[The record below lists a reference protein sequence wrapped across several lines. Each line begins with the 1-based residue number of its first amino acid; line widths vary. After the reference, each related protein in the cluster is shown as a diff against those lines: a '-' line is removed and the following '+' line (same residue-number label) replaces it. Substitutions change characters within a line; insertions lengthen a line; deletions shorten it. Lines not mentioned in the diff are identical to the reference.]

1 MQIIEPIIRR
11 FDFRFILLFILS
23 ILLYGCNSNYMKVL
37 PNEENRKE
45 SSGSVDKSEKQIN
58 IDELL
63 LEKEVIEITNLNT
76 INKIALLLPMTG
88 KYSKIGKAI
97 LNGIEIE
104 LKDTSKYIKPE
115 LSIIDTGDENTDLK
129 KIYSEMLSNDF
140 DYAIGPLRKNFIE
153 KISKYSSNDL
163 PVLTLNYSNNLKKY
177 SKKVYQFGLLPED
190 EAICIA
196 EKAIIDG
203 NINASALYPDN
214 TWGKRIV
221 ESFTLRFQELG
232 GNVTN
237 LLKYNKEDTKINNSI
252 KNLLNI
258 EESTKRKNH
267 MQNILKTKLQFKPH
281 IANNLDMIF
290 SVGKSEDMRV
300 IKPQFNFNYAE
311 DIPFYSTS
319 HIYNGVYNKEINQD
333 LNDIKF
339 CDIPWLYN
347 TNNML
352 EKKYLRESV
361 DKRDLLR
368 FVAIGMDSIKI
379 IYNINTLKLNKHKYL
394 LGNTGLLRLDE
405 FNKIRRN
412 LTIVKFKNGKAK
424 EIPF

>member
-1 MQIIEPIIRR
+1 
-11 FDFRFILLFILS
+11 
-23 ILLYGCNSNYMKVL
+23 MKVL

-97 LNGIEIE
+97 LDGIEIE

-115 LSIIDTGDENTDLK
+115 LSIFDTGDEDTNLK

-140 DYAIGPLRKNFIE
+140 DYVIGPLRKGFIE
-153 KISKYSSNDL
+153 KISKYSSKEL

-203 NINASALYPDN
+203 NVNASALYPDN

-232 GNVTN
+232 GKVTN
-237 LLKYNKEDTKINNSI
+237 LLKYNRENTKINNSI

-394 LGNTGLLRLDE
+394 LGNTGFLRLDE

>member
-1 MQIIEPIIRR
+1 
-11 FDFRFILLFILS
+11 
-23 ILLYGCNSNYMKVL
+23 
-37 PNEENRKE
+37 
-45 SSGSVDKSEKQIN
+45 VDKSEKQIN

-115 LSIIDTGDENTDLK
+115 LSIFDTGDEDTDLK

-140 DYAIGPLRKNFIE
+140 DYVIGPLRKDFIE

-252 KNLLNI
+252 KNLLDI

-379 IYNINTLKLNKHKYL
+379 IYNINTLELNKHKYL
-394 LGNTGLLRLDE
+394 LGNTGFLRLDE

>member
-1 MQIIEPIIRR
+1 
-11 FDFRFILLFILS
+11 
-23 ILLYGCNSNYMKVL
+23 MKIL

-45 SSGSVDKSEKQIN
+45 SSESADKSEKQIN

-97 LNGIEIE
+97 LDGIEIE

-115 LSIIDTGDENTDLK
+115 LSIFDTGDEDTNLK

-140 DYAIGPLRKNFIE
+140 DYVIGPLRKGFIE
-153 KISKYSSNDL
+153 KISKYSSKEL

-203 NINASALYPDN
+203 NVNASALYPDN

-232 GNVTN
+232 GKVTN
-237 LLKYNKEDTKINNSI
+237 LLKYNRENTKINNSI

-394 LGNTGLLRLDE
+394 LGNTGFLRLDE

>member
-1 MQIIEPIIRR
+1 
-11 FDFRFILLFILS
+11 
-23 ILLYGCNSNYMKVL
+23 MKIF

-97 LNGIEIE
+97 LDGIEIE

-115 LSIIDTGDENTDLK
+115 LSIFDTGDEDTNLK

-140 DYAIGPLRKNFIE
+140 DYVIGPLRKGFIE
-153 KISKYSSNDL
+153 KISKYSSKEL

-252 KNLLNI
+252 KNLLDI

-281 IANNLDMIF
+281 IANDLDMIF

-379 IYNINTLKLNKHKYL
+379 IYNINTLELNKHKYL

>member
-1 MQIIEPIIRR
+1 
-11 FDFRFILLFILS
+11 
-23 ILLYGCNSNYMKVL
+23 MKIF

-45 SSGSVDKSEKQIN
+45 SSESVDKSKKQIN

-97 LNGIEIE
+97 LDGIEIE

-115 LSIIDTGDENTDLK
+115 LSIFDTGDEDTNLK
-129 KIYSEMLSNDF
+129 KIYSEMISNDF
-140 DYAIGPLRKNFIE
+140 DYVIGPLRKNFIE

-252 KNLLNI
+252 KNLLDI

-394 LGNTGLLRLDE
+394 LGNTGFLRLDE